1 MNVKEVVAAEEVVNA
16 KEVVA
21 TEEVVVV
28 VSELA
33 QIMITTMSVGE
44 VTLSTTT
51 MIMLKRVPRI
61 TIHSLQH
68 SRT

>member
-1 MNVKEVVAAEEVVNA
+1 MNVKEVVAAEEVVNV

-51 MIMLKRVPRI
+51 K
-61 TIHSLQH
+61 
-68 SRT
+68 